1 MDDGYEIF
9 VETCSY
15 IGQCVVKVFMDDIFF
30 FNEETLFNGQML
42 LEKLTFIWTI
52 DNKSECEFNLDHVAL
67 L

>member
-1 MDDGYEIF
+1 
-9 VETCSY
+9 
-15 IGQCVVKVFMDDIFF
+15 MDDIFF

>member
-15 IGQCVVKVFMDDIFF
+15 IGQCVVKVFLDDMKI
-30 FNEETLFNGQML
+30 FNEETLFNCQML
-42 LEKLTFIWTI
+42 LKKLNFIWTI
-52 DNKSECEFNLDHVAL
+52 DKKSECVFNLDHVAL